1 MLPSFTAEENQSSLV
16 SRGLPLNVLSDDL
29 FVRMM
34 MDFAVETHFDI
45 NRMSEVRNALLACI
59 DDFSPDGI
67 VMHRHMATF
76 LVKGVDEA
84 LASDDANDSNME
96 CTLYGIRTVLC
107 QDDGFPCNKVLMI
120 RNGEPN
126 PTSLLLSFKAV

>member
-1 MLPSFTAEENQSSLV
+1 MLPDFPSEFREKLQAFASEGNPSPSV
-16 SRGLPLNVLSDDL
+16 DRRMPLNVLSDDL

-96 CTLYGIRTVLC
+96 CTLY
-107 QDDGFPCNKVLMI
+107 
-120 RNGEPN
+120 
-126 PTSLLLSFKAV
+126 

>member
-1 MLPSFTAEENQSSLV
+1 MPSFTAEENQSSLV
-16 SRGLPLNVLSDDL
+16 SRGLPLNVLSDEL

-34 MDFAVETHFDI
+34 MAFAVEKHFDI
-45 NRMSEVRNALLACI
+45 GRKSEVSTALLSCI
-59 DDFSPDGI
+59 NDFSPDGI

-84 LASDDANDSNME
+84 LASDDDNDSNME